1 MAPASPMTERRRRR
15 EYLILVLAQG
25 TRELGGGEGQWR
37 RGSRGQWMTLPLCP
51 ADHSPQCSPG
61 VIFKP
66 RHLCLRSLPA
76 L

>member
-25 TRELGGGEGQWR
+25 TREQWR